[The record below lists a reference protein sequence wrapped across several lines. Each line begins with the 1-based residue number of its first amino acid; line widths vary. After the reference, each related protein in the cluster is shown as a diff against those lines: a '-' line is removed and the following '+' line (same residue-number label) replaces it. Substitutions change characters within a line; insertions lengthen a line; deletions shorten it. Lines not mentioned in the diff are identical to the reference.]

1 MNTSIGWTRT
11 LSEWVLFDVL
21 SADGDVFQEA
31 LSGVGTAL
39 LHRVLGTQGED
50 SQVLQGQQQ
59 FDEGQVQLLSKDLTN
74 LVALVL
80 QVGKKRINEE

>member
-21 SADGDVFQEA
+21 SADGDVFEEA

>member
-1 MNTSIGWTRT
+1 M
-11 LSEWVLFDVL
+11 FDVL
-21 SADGDVFQEA
+21 SADGDVFEEA